1 MKSIKKS
8 VIVVVEQRS
17 QKMQKIEKLVKYFTK
32 LVKSEKNFDEY
43 WCGFEADLVKN
54 RKIF

>member
-43 WCGFEADLVKN
+43 WRGFEADLVKN